1 MMNQLLRF
9 RTLTLCTIF
18 TVIAASSIEQLLP
31 NNRREAWDSNSVLAQ
46 TAEEQIANQV
56 YQKASPAAV
65 TVQTG
70 TGHGSGFVVS
80 QDGFIITN
88 AHVIKPPPQTQEELE
103 NYNNHDFPSVVTV
116 VFADGRKVP
125 ADVRGFGKGG
135 LDLAVLK
142 IHTQSKLRT
151 LPLAAAGSAKVGDR
165 VFTLGTPLD
174 RNFKDTFTQ
183 GYITRIDKTN
193 GKIQH
198 DAVIMG
204 GNSGGPLLN
213 VQGQVIGVNTSGISG
228 REKLNT
234 GMNFAIPV
242 SQIQSFITAARKGD
256 VALKPT
262 IFERTKA
269 PTVATIS
276 LNGQV
281 VNGSLAEG
289 DRTLEKG
296 SLAEGNQ
303 TPEKGSFADLYQ
315 FQGRAGQQVVIE
327 MTSQKINSFLT
338 LYQLSESSE
347 GTEFKK
353 IAENDDRGPGDF
365 NAQIATTLP
374 EDGIYLIITTSQERG
389 ETGNYSLRATANP

>member
-1 MMNQLLRF
+1 MMNELLQF
-9 RTLTLCTIF
+9 RTLTLCTLF
-18 TVIAASSIEQLLP
+18 TVIVATSIEQLLP
-31 NNRREAWDSNSVLAQ
+31 NNRREPRHSNSVLAQ
-46 TAEEQIANQV
+46 TAEDGVANAV
-56 YQKASPAAV
+56 YQKTSPAVV
-65 TVQTG
+65 TVQTDK
-70 TGHGSGFVVS
+70 GHGSGFVVS

-88 AHVIKPPPQTQEELE
+88 AHVIKPPPQNQKELE
-103 NYNNHDFPSVVTV
+103 NYNNHYFPEVVTV

-125 ADVRGFGKGG
+125 ADVRGFGKSG

-142 IHTQSKLRT
+142 IQRESKLRT
-151 LPLAAAGSAKVGDR
+151 LPLATTGSAKIGDR
-165 VFTLGTPLD
+165 IFTLGTPLD
-174 RNFKDTFTQ
+174 ANFKDTFTQ
-183 GYITRIDKTN
+183 GHITRIDKTD

-213 VQGQVIGVNTSGISG
+213 IQGQVIGVNTSGIG
-228 REKLNT
+228 KLNT

-242 SQIQSFITAARKGD
+242 SQVQSFVTAARKGD
-256 VALKPT
+256 VSNVST

-281 VNGSLAEG
+281 VNGSLAES
-289 DRTLEKG
+289 DRIRE
-296 SLAEGNQ
+296 N
-303 TPEKGSFADLYQ
+303 GSFVKLYQ
-315 FQGRAGQQVVIE
+315 FEGRTGQQVVID

-347 GTEFKK
+347 GKELKK
-353 IAENDDRGPGDF
+353 IAENDDRSPGDF

-374 EDGIYLIITTSQERG
+374 ENAVYLIAASSQARG
-389 ETGNYSLRATANP
+389 ETGNYSLRATAKP

>member
-1 MMNQLLRF
+1 MNKLLRF

-18 TVIAASSIEQLLP
+18 TIIGATSIEQLLP
-31 NNRREAWDSNSVLAQ
+31 NNRREVWHSSSVLAQ
-46 TAEEQIANQV
+46 TAENQVANQV
-56 YQKASPAAV
+56 YQKTSLAVV

-70 TGHGSGFVVS
+70 RGHGSGFVVS

-88 AHVIKPPPQTQEELE
+88 AHVIKPPPRNQKELE
-103 NYNNHDFPSVVTV
+103 NYNNQDFPSVVTV

-142 IHTQSKLRT
+142 IQTQSKLRT
-151 LPLAAAGSAKVGDR
+151 LPLATAGSAKVGDR
-165 VFTLGTPLD
+165 IFTLGTPVD
-174 RNFKDTFTQ
+174 RNFNDTFTQ
-183 GYITRIDKTN
+183 GHITRIDKTN

-213 VQGQVIGVNTSGISG
+213 VQGQVIGVNTDGISG

-242 SQIQSFITAARKGD
+242 SQVQSFITAARKGD
-256 VALKPT
+256 VSPVST

-276 LNGQV
+276 LNDQV

-289 DRTLEKG
+289 DPIRK
-296 SLAEGNQ
+296 N
-303 TPEKGSFADLYQ
+303 GSFVNLYQ

-327 MTSQKINSFLT
+327 MTSQKINSFLS
-338 LYQLSESSE
+338 LYQMRESSE
-347 GTEFKK
+347 GQELKK
-353 IAENDDRGPGDF
+353 IAENDDREPGDF
-365 NAQIATTLP
+365 NAQIATSLP
-374 EDGIYLIITTSQERG
+374 EDGVYLIVATSQERG
-389 ETGNYSLRATANP
+389 ETGNYTLRATAKP